1 MSSATDG
8 SSRPE
13 QALDVR
19 LVVDTIPAL
28 VWSSHADGSVDFVNQ
43 RWREYTGLSP
53 EESYGRGW
61 ETAIHP
67 DDLTTLAEKWEA
79 VDDANAGWACEVRLR
94 RSDGVFQW
102 FSFRC
107 EPFRDETGLHL
118 PV

>member
-1 MSSATDG
+1 MASATDG

-28 VWSSHADGSVDFVNQ
+28 VWSSHSDGSVDFVNQ

-67 DDLTTLAEKWEA
+67 DDLATLAEKWEA
-79 VDDANAGWACEVRLR
+79 VDDANAGWATYRMSIR
-94 RSDGVFQW
+94 RG
-102 FSFRC
+102 R
-107 EPFRDETGLHL
+107 R
-118 PV
+118 